1 MMHDIFARLMEARID
16 IKNKGTDENDLL
28 IDNVSDALCI
38 VSKPGWFG
46 KDGVGYSIKSLAGSI
61 KFTAT
66 FKKDGMLNLYLHTEP
81 FFSADGNR
89 RIPIWL
95 DYTSLTIDDAIIFSE
110 KKPTWHDRAFT
121 LEREVKDGQQMTFAI
136 AWQPHLY
143 EPDMRE
149 NMLSELYKFYI
160 SKLLPSPSGR
170 LASLCNDVNPT
181 GVTFS
186 IFGICVSRDIV
197 TLLGS
202 RVNRF
207 VQDVSPISVC
217 YKSPLVGGFKFSEE
231 NITEYLLDKKLN
243 HFHVRNTILDMNK
256 EVYKYL
262 FEVKSDWLILDTGCL
277 RYRTLISKD
286 NAVGVTE
293 CHLYRLKCKYDE
305 NAFDLVSVLNMAE
318 ADFREYME
326 EYVNRILD
334 EYDEEKI
341 IVVETYLVPEYVDA
355 ERREIYTF
363 KDKIEDRN
371 AEIRRGYDYL
381 KQRLKKAHFIPFL
394 GNTIGDENHKWGKAT
409 LHYVP
414 EYYEYGSKAVK
425 IIMKQLSRIEE
436 TSMIETLSNYYV
448 RMIAC
453 EYLYV
458 DSYKR
463 MLI

>member
-81 FFSADGNR
+81 FFSADGKNR

-95 DYTSLTIDDAIIFSE
+95 DYTSLIIDDAIIFSE
-110 KKPTWHDRAFT
+110 KKPTWHDKAFT

-160 SKLLPSPSGR
+160 SKLLPPPSGQ

-217 YKSPLVGGFKFSEE
+217 YKSPLPYGFRLSED
-231 NITEYLLDKKLN
+231 NITEYLLDPKLN

-256 EVYKYL
+256 DVYSYL

-277 RYRTLISKD
+277 RYRTLVSKD
-286 NAVGVTE
+286 DGVGVTE
-293 CHLYRLKCKYDE
+293 CHLYRLKYKCDE
-305 NAFDLVSVLNMAE
+305 NVFDFVSAMDMDE
-318 ADFREYME
+318 ADFRKCMDEYIG
-326 EYVNRILD
+326 RILR

-341 IVVETYLVPEYVDA
+341 IVVETYLVDEYVDV
-355 ERREIYTF
+355 ERRELHKFT
-363 KDKIEDRN
+363 DKIKDRN
-371 AEIRRGYDYL
+371 AEIRRGYEYL

-394 GNTIGDENHKWGKAT
+394 DNTIGDEGHKWGKAT

-414 EYYEYGSKAVK
+414 EYYEYGAQVVK
-425 IIMKQLSRIEE
+425 IIVRQLSLIEE
-436 TSMIETLSNYYV
+436 KVCIDSLKNYYDQ
-448 RMIAC
+448 RIQI
-453 EYLYV
+453 EYLYTE
-458 DSYKR
+458 
-463 MLI
+463 MI